1 MKKPITQEQFEDILF
16 DPYRSI
22 TERKVFS
29 KSKIQGK
36 KSGKVELRDGDKLVA
51 VKEVLPGTV
60 NFYEVV

>member
-16 DPYRSI
+16 DPSRSI

-29 KSKIQGK
+29 KSKVQGK
-36 KSGKVELRDGDKLVA
+36 KSGKVELRDGNKLVA